1 MVSVRRKPGR
11 ILTLVDKR
19 KTIGQIGDKFKVC
32 GQTIR
37 HVLKRLG
44 LTKRLEA
51 KIQANRVEQSAR
63 TRAKNAMA
71 R

>member
-1 MVSVRRKPGR
+1 MVSVRRTPGR

-19 KTIGQIGDKFKVC
+19 KTIGKIGDKFKVC

-63 TRAKNAMA
+63 RCAKNAMA